1 MDLPFLFSQNRIL
14 RAFDL
19 TLNLKIRYGADIHTV
34 SVKLRYLGFSQYIGS
49 CRHLCFRQDIAYFI

>member
-34 SVKLRYLGFSQYIGS
+34 SVKLRYLGFSQYFNNAEYKF
-49 CRHLCFRQDIAYFI
+49 H